1 MNACGARNTL
11 GEPCRAAPLRDGQ
24 LCRMHSPEHAADVA
38 EARRLGG
45 LRRRRE
51 VTLAGAFDLDGL
63 DSAGDVLRLLEI
75 AAFDAVG
82 LDNTVARARTLAQIA
97 HVAVRVLEAG
107 AFEMRLG
114 ALEEAMRPR
123 LRTLEADGQRSRGR
137 RRGRGGDRP

>member
-1 MNACGARNTL
+1 
-11 GEPCRAAPLRDGQ
+11 
-24 LCRMHSPEHAADVA
+24 MHSPEHAADVA

-123 LRTLEADGQRSRGR
+123 VRALEADGQRSRGR
-137 RRGRGGDRP
+137 RRGQGGDRP